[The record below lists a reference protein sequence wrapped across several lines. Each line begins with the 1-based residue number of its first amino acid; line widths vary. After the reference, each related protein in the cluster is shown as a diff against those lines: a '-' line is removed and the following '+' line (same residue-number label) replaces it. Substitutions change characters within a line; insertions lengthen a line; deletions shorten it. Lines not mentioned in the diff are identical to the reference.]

1 MEKGRAPW
9 RLLTVVPLRDHGG
22 SGDGEKW
29 MDIKYI
35 FEVESTAPSDSNI
48 RFCDGKIDK
57 IGRNVG
63 SKVLHVCL

>member
-1 MEKGRAPW
+1 MERGRAAW

-35 FEVESTAPSDSNI
+35 FEVESTGLA
-48 RFCDGKIDK
+48 DGLDL
-57 IGRNVG
+57 GG
-63 SKVLHVCL
+63 